1 MSLEERV
8 TQLEENAEELT
19 KPKTECI
26 FCHEPMYG
34 QKTSE
39 SYKTAFDFVKQAFKK
54 DGVIGCNHDKLKEV
68 SIWFADFVYGS
79 LLHEMI
85 ANYNRDQFNLEVN
98 QQVLSNYSVME
109 KAFDRYV
116 IEITEITDKV
126 VNSCAPEEKEY
137 WEYKRSLIPI
147 FCEHAK
153 KLYEVTQ

>member
-1 MSLEERV
+1 MNTNEMIDKIK
-8 TQLEENAEELT
+8 ENTEKPK

-26 FCHEPMYG
+26 FCHEPKYG
-34 QKTSE
+34 HKTSE
-39 SYKTAFDFVKQAFKK
+39 SYKAGFDFVKQAFKK
-54 DGVIGCNHDKLKEV
+54 IGVTECNHDKLKEESV
-68 SIWFADFVYGS
+68 WFADFVYGA

-85 ANYNRDQFNLEVN
+85 HNYNRDQFNLEVN

-116 IEITEITDKV
+116 IEKTEITDEV
-126 VNSCAPEEKEY
+126 VNSCPPEEKEY

-153 KLYEVTQ
+153 TLYEETQ